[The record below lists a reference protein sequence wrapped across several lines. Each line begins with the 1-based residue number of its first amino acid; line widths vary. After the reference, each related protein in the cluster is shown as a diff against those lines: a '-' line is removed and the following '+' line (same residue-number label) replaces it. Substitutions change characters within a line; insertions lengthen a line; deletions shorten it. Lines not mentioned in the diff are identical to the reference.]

1 MRSTEKVTFGKR
13 PFDIGEGP
21 SEKEE
26 ERKKERKK
34 TRKKGHSV
42 TIHRQRQL

>member
-21 SEKEE
+21 SEKEA
-26 ERKKERKK
+26 ERKKEKKKGRKTGRKK
-34 TRKKGHSV
+34 E
-42 TIHRQRQL
+42 